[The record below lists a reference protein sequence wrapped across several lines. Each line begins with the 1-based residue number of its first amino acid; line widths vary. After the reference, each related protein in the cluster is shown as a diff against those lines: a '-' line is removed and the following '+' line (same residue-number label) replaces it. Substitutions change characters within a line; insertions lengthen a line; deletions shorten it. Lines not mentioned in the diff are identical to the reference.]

1 LNLGVDMFARP
12 DTIAQLKRNE
22 RKNMT
27 ITITTKILNS
37 YLETPILVSVMTYA
51 DYFFVPASIQVQ
63 IAEYRATL
71 QTGHS
76 YNHNDYRCL
85 SNDLEIYD
93 EDCDLILYKLSKS
106 YESSIDN
113 EFVVE
118 LNEECYSAYT
128 AEELET
134 MRHALFQVI
143 DEAQQLIIAAEAVAA
158 QGSDI

>member
-1 LNLGVDMFARP
+1 MFAGP

-27 ITITTKILNS
+27 ITTKILNVDLGTS
-37 YLETPILVSVMTYA
+37 MLVSTNTYA
-51 DYFFVPASIQVQ
+51 DYFFVPAHMQVQ
-63 IAEYRATL
+63 VGGYRATL

-76 YNHNDYRCL
+76 YRHNDYRCL
-85 SNDLEIYD
+85 SNDLEIY
-93 EDCDLILYKLSKS
+93 EELSDLILYKLSN

-143 DEAQQLIIAAEAVAA
+143 DEAQLIIAAEAVAA
-158 QGSDI
+158 LGSHI

>member
-1 LNLGVDMFARP
+1 MFAGH

-27 ITITTKILNS
+27 ITTKILN
-37 YLETPILVSVMTYA
+37 LGVDNPILVSVMTYA

-63 IAEYRATL
+63 VGAYRATL

-85 SNDLEIYD
+85 SNDLEIY
-93 EDCDLILYKLSKS
+93 EEWSDLILYKLSKS

-143 DEAQQLIIAAEAVAA
+143 DEAQLIIAAEAVAA
-158 QGSDI
+158 LGSHI